1 MKKQQFS
8 KDVLT
13 IDPEKEVEKITKQLR
28 SFLTNQLK
36 RRGLIVALSGGI
48 DSSLGPDR
56 ILALL
61 MPERHSS
68 DDTLDLS
75 TIVADHFG
83 VEKIHEDISGIL
95 ESVGFYN
102 RYDDA
107 VRMVIP
113 EYGDGW
119 KSKIVTPNVTHTKR
133 YRNKRL

>member
-48 DSSLGPDR
+48 DSSVTTALSAKALGPDR

-83 VEKIHEDISGIL
+83 VEKIHEDI
-95 ESVGFYN
+95 
-102 RYDDA
+102 
-107 VRMVIP
+107 
-113 EYGDGW
+113 
-119 KSKIVTPNVTHTKR
+119 
-133 YRNKRL
+133 